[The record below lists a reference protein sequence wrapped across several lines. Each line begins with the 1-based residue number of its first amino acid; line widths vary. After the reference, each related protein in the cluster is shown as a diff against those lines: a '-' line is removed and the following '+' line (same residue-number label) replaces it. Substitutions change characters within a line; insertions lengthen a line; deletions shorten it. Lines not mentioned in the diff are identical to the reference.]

1 MPGPKQ
7 AMSIRFSNGREK
19 NCKEVH
25 DEQISPCS
33 PYRWHQE
40 IPSPCSRSHVFQFPC
55 AKGRPEAGCHELA
68 IALLQL
74 PHPDSSGT
82 AKPLQ
87 DLTASVLNTGE
98 QAKKIF
104 LVTGPE
110 ILFFFPVILLPWISL
125 QVCNTKIK
133 QSVCY
138 PRELQSAFHRQTV
151 PKSCLQLL
159 ISKAGGFCTLL
170 AAEPGAIW
178 AWALPRGSTATSA
191 SQCSSQM
198 KNFGGCC
205 GNGWKSRRTIAEP
218 KHTNSRPYE
227 NFDHVH
233 FWQDIFSGGLTGKK
247 EP

>member
-1 MPGPKQ
+1 MTSGDPFTLLSEPCFPIPVCQRTSRGRVPRAGHSPSAVTSPRQQRHCQAPARPYSFSTQHRRTGKEDFSSYGSRDLIFFSSHPVTVNFSPGLQK
-7 AMSIRFSNGREK
+7 
-19 NCKEVH
+19 
-25 DEQISPCS
+25 D
-33 PYRWHQE
+33 
-40 IPSPCSRSHVFQFPC
+40 SH
-55 AKGRPEAGCHELA
+55 
-68 IALLQL
+68 
-74 PHPDSSGT
+74 
-82 AKPLQ
+82 
-87 DLTASVLNTGE
+87 
-98 QAKKIF
+98 
-104 LVTGPE
+104 
-110 ILFFFPVILLPWISL
+110 
-125 QVCNTKIK
+125 TKIK

-151 PKSCLQLL
+151 PKSCLQLF